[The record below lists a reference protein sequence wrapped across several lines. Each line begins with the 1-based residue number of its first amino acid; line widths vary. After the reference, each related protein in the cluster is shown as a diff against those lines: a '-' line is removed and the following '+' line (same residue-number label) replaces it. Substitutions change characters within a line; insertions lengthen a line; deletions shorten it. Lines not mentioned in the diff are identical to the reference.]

1 MCFSE
6 GKRAPHLVFVKV
18 IGYASI
24 MSDDILRPI
33 TDQNELA
40 ALCDALSKHDFICVD
55 TEFHR
60 ETTYWPQLCLI
71 QASAPGVEGLIDPL
85 ADDLDIGPF
94 LNLIAED
101 TRVKVFHAARQDLEI
116 FNRLIGYPPGPIF
129 DSQIAA
135 MALGL
140 GDSISYDN
148 LVQRVLKRNVD
159 KSSQFTDW
167 TRRPLSDKQL
177 TYALGDV
184 THLRDAYGIMKEQLV
199 AKGRLNWVHEEM
211 AYLEEPALYDTT
223 SENAWQRLKIRKPRV
238 DYAAVLA
245 AVAGWRE
252 TRAKELDKPRRR
264 VLKDDAIYEIAE
276 QKPKDTKAYERLRA
290 VPKGFINSKHALGL
304 VDAVNAAIDD
314 PEAFAPPI
322 PKRKHNAQTPPG
334 APEMLKVLLK
344 HVGEEIDIVPRL
356 IANAADIERI
366 ARGETEDI
374 AAFTGW
380 RNDVFGQ
387 QARALLSGKLALSF
401 QDGKVRLFET

>member
-1 MCFSE
+1 MT
-6 GKRAPHLVFVKV
+6 
-18 IGYASI
+18 
-24 MSDDILRPI
+24 DDILRPI
-33 TDQNELA
+33 TDQDALA
-40 ALCDALSKHDFICVD
+40 DFCEALSKHDFICVD

-60 ETTYWPQLCLI
+60 ETTYWPELCLI

-94 LNLIAED
+94 LDLIAEES
-101 TRVKVFHAARQDLEI
+101 RVKVFHAARQDLEI

-148 LVQRVLKRNVD
+148 LIQRILGSSID

-177 TYALGDV
+177 KYALGDV
-184 THLRDAYGIMKEQLV
+184 TYLRDAYLV
-199 AKGRLNWVHEEM
+199 MCESLEAKGRSGWVREEM
-211 AYLEEPALYDTT
+211 TDMEDPALYDT
-223 SENAWQRLKIRKPRV
+223 SPENAWQRLKIRKPKQ
-238 DYAAVLA
+238 DYTAVLA

-252 TRAKELDKPRRR
+252 DRAKTLDKPRRR

-276 QKPKDTKAYERLRA
+276 QKPREAKAYDRLRA
-290 VPKGFINSKHALGL
+290 VPKGFINSRHAEGL
-304 VDAVNAAIDD
+304 VDAVNAALAE
-314 PEAFAPPI
+314 PEKYAPPL
-322 PKRKHNAQTPPG
+322 PKRKQNAQTPPG

-344 HVGEEIDIVPRL
+344 HVSEEVEVVPRL
-356 IANAADIERI
+356 IANAADVERI
-366 ARGETEDI
+366 ARGESDDI

-380 RNDVFGQ
+380 RDEVFGAR
-387 QARALLSGKLALSF
+387 ARALLSGKLALSF
-401 QDGKVRLFET
+401 KDGQVRLFET